1 MGKEK
6 YTIERER
13 ERKRDREGENKRGRE
28 SLAHLLFSQVRA
40 STNFPEREMHER
52 DSHWSRK
59 RKTVGMEKASKRET

>member
-28 SLAHLLFSQVRA
+28 SLAHPLFSRVRA
-40 STNFPEREMHER
+40 STNVPEREVRER
-52 DSHWSRK
+52 DNHWWRK
-59 RKTVGMEKASKRET
+59 SKTVGMEKASKRET